1 MAKIREETK
10 LSGINVKLHAE
21 AKAKCATAKVNGKAK
36 KILYRIVACVACP
49 MNTPKGTPFRAPG
62 SSVEQCAQA

>member
-21 AKAKCATAKVNGKAK
+21 AKEKCAIAKVNGKAK
-36 KILYRIVACVACP
+36 KILYMIVACVACP
-49 MNTPKGTPFRAPG
+49 MNTLAGTAVRI
-62 SSVEQCAQA
+62 

>member
-1 MAKIREETK
+1 MVKIREETK

-21 AKAKCATAKVNGKAK
+21 AKAKCAVAKVNGKAK

-49 MNTPKGTPFRAPG
+49 MNTLAGTAVRT
-62 SSVEQCAQA
+62 